1 VDHPKRL
8 QVLEGGQQLNGEPP
22 NESVIKALVIVHLYE
37 FVEVNAEQVEHQ
49 TEMVAPHE
57 VVNELHHAL

>member
-1 VDHPKRL
+1 VDHAKRL

-37 FVEVNAEQVEHQ
+37 FVEVNAEQVEH
-49 TEMVAPHE
+49 
-57 VVNELHHAL
+57 